1 MRSFKTY
8 YSFLLGA
15 LGGLIGWFLIGV
27 FFNQANEIVRGAVL
41 GGCIGLFCTS
51 YEALITGVIARI
63 AKFLSIGALL
73 GIAAGAVGLPVVEL
87 LYGHISG
94 GADAPS
100 FKMFFAG
107 ALGYALLGTLIGIAE
122 GIGKGSQIWKAM
134 LGGLLGGLLGG
145 IFFELFGRSKSITDS
160 QWYLAIALTLLGGS
174 IAAGVSLVTTALKDA
189 WFEVV
194 SGKLAGST
202 INVSKYVAEQ
212 SGARN
217 IGVIGNSSWEA
228 NVFLPGDSAVKSRHA
243 ELALIDGVPTI
254 TIDQTAQKLGA
265 KLEANGRPVKS
276 WRLNDG
282 DSILI
287 GETEL
292 VFRNK
297 RK

>member
-134 LGGLLGGLLGG
+134 LGGLLGG
-145 IFFELFGRSKSITDS
+145 